1 MNFPRLMS
9 YVTMLSVVETKK
21 ISYESLFV
29 LPKETIVGASVSAAI
44 HVGTLMLW
52 ILVSVV

>member
-21 ISYESLFV
+21 TSYESLFV
-29 LPKETIVGASVSAAI
+29 LPKEMIVGASVSAAI